1 MKCKDFEQD
10 IYLYSELSEAERVKV
25 DAHIQECTACK
36 ELFQLVASANA
47 IVAKASLVTP
57 EVANHGRLTSN
68 IMQALQI
75 QQKNSS
81 ALSFKSLFVKY
92 AMVAASLILVTLF
105 VVEQQSGTIP
115 KKTTSLT
122 ETVTLNSASLTK
134 AFLDRKEKGEPAKT
148 SLYACAKSGDC
159 NNNLIES
166 FKKKSL

>member
-10 IYLYSELSEAERVKV
+10 IYLYSELSEPERKQI

-36 ELFQLVASANA
+36 ELFQLVASAKTL
-47 IVAKASLVTP
+47 VAKASRVTP

-68 IMQALQI
+68 IMQALHI
-75 QQKNSS
+75 RQKNSS
-81 ALSFKSLFVKY
+81 VLSFNSFFVKY
-92 AMVAASLILVTLF
+92 AMVATSLILVAMF

-115 KKTTSLT
+115 QKTTPVT

-134 AFLDRKEKGEPAKT
+134 AFLDRKEKGEPVKT
-148 SLYACAKSGDC
+148 SFYACVKSGDC
-159 NNNLIES
+159 NNLIES